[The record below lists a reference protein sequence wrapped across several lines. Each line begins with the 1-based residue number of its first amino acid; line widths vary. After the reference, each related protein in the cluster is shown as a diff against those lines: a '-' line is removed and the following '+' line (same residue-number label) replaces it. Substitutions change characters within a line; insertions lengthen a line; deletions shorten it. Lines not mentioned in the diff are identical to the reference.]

1 VLSAI
6 RLAGGGSALEHR
18 ALSGNEAVGFARRDD
33 AVCRGAELVGAQRRQ
48 WTRPVRL
55 AALGILI
62 VLAELVTKAFARTAV
77 LSLDEL
83 TTQLAE
89 VMLDQ
94 WQKAATDRRLLAPL
108 PIHWRRSE
116 LSVAGAAPTSSR
128 GISRGGRPRSVVDP
142 RNHRRDHRR

>member
-1 VLSAI
+1 MAPCSA
-6 RLAGGGSALEHR
+6 RFAWRAAGVHW
-18 ALSGNEAVGFARRDD
+18 NTARYAGTKRW
-33 AVCRGAELVGAQRRQ
+33 VRGAELVGAQRRQ

-94 WQKAATDRRLLAPL
+94 WQKAATDRRLMAPL

-116 LSVAGAAPTSSR
+116 FSVAGAAPTSSR
-128 GISRGGRPRSVVDP
+128 GISCGGRPRSVVDP